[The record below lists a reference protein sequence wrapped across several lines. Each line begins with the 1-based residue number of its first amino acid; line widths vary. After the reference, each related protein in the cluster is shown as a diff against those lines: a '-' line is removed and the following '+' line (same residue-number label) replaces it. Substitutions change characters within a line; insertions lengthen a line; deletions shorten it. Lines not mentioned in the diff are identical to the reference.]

1 MVAHGNDE
9 PLDIAAAVPASG
21 HPITTAMEGKQHA
34 DQVSDNPR
42 HTGSSAAFAPS
53 GGCQRAS
60 MQREAAY
67 NLSLIYQASGADDLA
82 REVLR
87 LHLQI

>member
-1 MVAHGNDE
+1 MESQEGDADE
-9 PLDIAAAVPASG
+9 MMDGQQSTDVSAAPASAG
-21 HPITTAMEGKQHA
+21 ACKH
-34 DQVSDNPR
+34 
-42 HTGSSAAFAPS
+42 
-53 GGCQRAS
+53 CS

-87 LHLQI
+87 LHLQV

>member
-1 MVAHGNDE
+1 MVTEDQQE
-9 PLDIAAAVPASG
+9 
-21 HPITTAMEGKQHA
+21 HA
-34 DQVSDNPR
+34 DRATDSQLP
-42 HTGSSAAFAPS
+42 TGSPAGPAPA
-53 GGCQRAS
+53 GACQRPS

>member
-1 MVAHGNDE
+1 
-9 PLDIAAAVPASG
+9 
-21 HPITTAMEGKQHA
+21 
-34 DQVSDNPR
+34 
-42 HTGSSAAFAPS
+42 
-53 GGCQRAS
+53 